1 MPAPHP
7 LALAPESD
15 AEVVARVCR
24 GEVAAYEILMRRY
37 NQRVFRTAR
46 AVLHDDDAAE
56 DTAQKAWVSAY
67 RNLAHFEGRS
77 QFATWLLRITV
88 NQASRDLRSN
98 HSHLK
103 LLEAQEHEPNAT
115 ESPEAQAARTRLREI
130 LESAIDSLPEPL
142 RLVLVL
148 RDLEAQAAGLL
159 ALGGRGGSED
169 PRAELVDGVGPD
181 AEGDQQGEAAHRKSS
196 RRTKGIAIA
205 IAIATTASTNAT

>member
-98 HSHLK
+98 RSHLK

-148 RDLEAQAAGLL
+148 RDLEELSG
-159 ALGGRGGSED
+159 
-169 PRAELVDGVGPD
+169 AET
-181 AEGDQQGEAAHRKSS
+181 AEVLDVTGEAVRVRLHRA
-196 RRTKGIAIA
+196 RRQLRASLEEILEDRVGEAYPFLGARCNAIV
-205 IAIATTASTNAT
+205 TAVLAQIR

>member
-148 RDLEAQAAGLL
+148 RDLEELSG
-159 ALGGRGGSED
+159 
-169 PRAELVDGVGPD
+169 AET
-181 AEGDQQGEAAHRKSS
+181 AEVLDVTGEAVRVRLHRA
-196 RRTKGIAIA
+196 RRQLRASLEEILEDRVGEAYPFLGARCNAIV
-205 IAIATTASTNAT
+205 TAVLAQIR